1 MYPSGYIYEGLLPLV
16 ESAMIQYWH
25 NMKLL
30 SPYLNT
36 LSEESSAK
44 GEGICSEAE
53 SEYWVEINHFSPW
66 LHCAFA

>member
-1 MYPSGYIYEGLLPLV
+1 
-16 ESAMIQYWH
+16 MIQYWH